1 MSLLVNMYQSLN
13 PVYVH
18 VFFSDFTLFTLIYLK
33 ICLDVLTRV
42 KRFILYT
49 LYYITY
55 KIIYK
60 INHFRYGTSGK

>member
-18 VFFSDFTLFTLIYLK
+18 VFFSDFTIFTLIYLK
-33 ICLDVLTRV
+33 VCLDV

-49 LYYITY
+49 LYYIIY

-60 INHFRYGTSGK
+60 INHFRYGTSG

>member
-18 VFFSDFTLFTLIYLK
+18 VFFSDFTIFTLIYLK
-33 ICLDVLTRV
+33 IRLDVLTQV

-49 LYYITY
+49 LYYIIY

-60 INHFRYGTSGK
+60 INHFRYGTSG